1 MVSYTFTSKLE
12 KLPSNLSYTALF
24 LPFEIVAQLP
34 QKGRL
39 RVAGL
44 LN

>member
-12 KLPSNLSYTALF
+12 KLTSNLSYTALF